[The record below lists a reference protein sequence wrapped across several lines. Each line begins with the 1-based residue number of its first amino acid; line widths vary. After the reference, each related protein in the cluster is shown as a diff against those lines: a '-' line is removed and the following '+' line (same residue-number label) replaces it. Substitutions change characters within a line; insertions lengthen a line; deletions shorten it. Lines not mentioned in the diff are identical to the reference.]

1 MHTCNATTLDQLL
14 SLRDGVPLEAYIV
27 QHVNTCSTCA
37 RELERLHDVR
47 SALQALPG
55 LTAPSYAAVMAAAV
69 PDTTRHRFRLVGT
82 AVAAA
87 IVGAIAL
94 SLVTAHPS
102 DHPSATPDQSPATT
116 AVLGPMHMATD
127 PPIASL
133 VIRSQD
139 LEARLRR
146 LPSRPIVERASTT
159 TTIDSLQSSIQWV
172 DYQLSVADDV
182 GLSERQ
188 AAQLWEDRIQLMD
201 SLVKVRFAEVQRFA
215 VLQ

>member
-1 MHTCNATTLDQLL
+1 
-14 SLRDGVPLEAYIV
+14 
-27 QHVNTCSTCA
+27 
-37 RELERLHDVR
+37 LERVHNVR
-47 SALQALPG
+47 AALQALPA
-55 LTAPSYAAVMAAAV
+55 LTAPSYAVIMPAALPAAAQRSSRV
-69 PDTTRHRFRLVGT
+69 VGT

-94 SLVTAHPS
+94 SLVVAHPS
-102 DHPSATPDQSPATT
+102 DHESVATT
-116 AVLGPMHMATD
+116 NHSLATSAPLGPMHIATD

-139 LEARLRR
+139 LEARLRG
-146 LPSRPIVERASTT
+146 LPSRPVVERASTT